1 MIKNFIK
8 FILPKFIFNILKLYY
23 LRISENYELK
33 KFKELDS
40 KKIFKKIYE
49 NKLWTPEEEKNN
61 FKYYS
66 GLGSH
71 KDEYVKEY
79 INKTKLFL
87 DSLQNKPTVVE
98 LGCGDFE
105 VSSNLINHTDNFL
118 ACDIYEDLIN
128 YNKKK
133 YKDLKV
139 DFQVLD
145 MTKDELPVADICIVR
160 CVLQHL
166 SNDLIS
172 QFVNKIKNKF
182 KYLLITEHYPSKKN
196 FTPNID
202 IVTGPKIRLTKDSGV
217 DLASNPF
224 NLIFKN
230 QVNICKI
237 YSKLMSGYLNTQ
249 LYKL

>member
-1 MIKNFIK
+1 MIKKFIK

-105 VSSNLINHTDNFL
+105 VSSNDSF
-118 ACDIYEDLIN
+118 
-128 YNKKK
+128 
-133 YKDLKV
+133 
-139 DFQVLD
+139 
-145 MTKDELPVADICIVR
+145 
-160 CVLQHL
+160 
-166 SNDLIS
+166 LIS
-172 QFVNKIKNKF
+172 
-182 KYLLITEHYPSKKN
+182 
-196 FTPNID
+196 
-202 IVTGPKIRLTKDSGV
+202 
-217 DLASNPF
+217 LAP
-224 NLIFKN
+224 
-230 QVNICKI
+230 
-237 YSKLMSGYLNTQ
+237 
-249 LYKL
+249 